1 MEFSLISL
9 SYCSSLE
16 KLFNS
21 ATSSFCL
28 DECLVGVEWLLSKSF
43 WLAALPLS
51 HSFGWRKCDFVEF
64 FTLVPL
70 GTSGLLTFFRYK
82 PGILELKNLPSELT
96 TVLVFKSHVPRRS
109 DFSPPFRVFWS
120 LCYTHCPGNLVIIS
134 VGVREGG
141 RKKTPL
147 PHLFKSESPNSV
159 FSHHIWSSNGHLTS
173 SNSWQLSL
181 WEKLYSH
188 KW

>member
-1 MEFSLISL
+1 M
-9 SYCSSLE
+9 
-16 KLFNS
+16 
-21 ATSSFCL
+21 
-28 DECLVGVEWLLSKSF
+28 LSKSF

-51 HSFGWRKCDFVEF
+51 HSFGWRKCEFVEF

-82 PGILELKNLPSELT
+82 PGIRELKNPPSELT

-141 RKKTPL
+141 RKKPL
-147 PHLFKSESPNSV
+147 YPIFSKVKVLTLFSPIT
-159 FSHHIWSSNGHLTS
+159 FDLQMAT
-173 SNSWQLSL
+173 
-181 WEKLYSH
+181 
-188 KW
+188 